1 MPPARILCILTAMK
15 HIFIAL
21 TACAITV
28 SAQVTLEI
36 KQTEESTVTQQS
48 DITLKQILQI
58 AGQEIETQ
66 SMQKLTTQSITG
78 KRAADGTTST
88 RATFIKWNGKWAF
101 PGGIEMKFDSAV
113 PDAKAPLE
121 QLEPMLDVVRAMIKH
136 PTTQVFNKDGSPK
149 SVNVPEAAIKKLQGP
164 LKNEFNAKQ
173 LLDQLKQEHA
183 RLPNKAVSKDDTWVR
198 KEIIPLGGGQV
209 LNLRIDY
216 TYNGT
221 VKKNGHTLDLITGK
235 VTDVAYEMK
244 AENAGPLKVKDS
256 DIDVSKS
263 SIELVFDR
271 KSGRFVET
279 KNLIQVKGDMTFEAN
294 GQELPGK
301 LDLTIEQNITE
312 LPKEKK

>member
-1 MPPARILCILTAMK
+1 MK
-15 HIFIAL
+15 HIL
-21 TACAITV
+21 TGFAACAITT

-36 KQTEESTVTQQS
+36 KQSEKSTVTQQS

-66 SMQKLTTQSITG
+66 SIQKLTTEFVTG
-78 KRAADGTTST
+78 ARDDDGTLST
-88 RATFIKWNGKWAF
+88 RVTFKKWIGTWAF
-101 PGGIEMKFDSAV
+101 PGGIEMKFDNAV

-121 QLEPMLDVVRAMIKH
+121 QLEPILDAVRTMINH
-136 PTTQVFNKDGSPK
+136 PTTHVFNKDGSPK
-149 SVNVPEAAIKKLQGP
+149 SVNVPEAAIEKLQGP

-173 LLDQLKQEHA
+173 LLNQLKQEHA
-183 RLPNKAVSKDDTWVR
+183 RLPNKAVSKDNTWVR
-198 KEIIPLGGGQV
+198 KEIIPLGAGQV

-221 VKKNGHTLDLITGK
+221 IEKNGHTLDLITGK
-235 VTDVAYEMK
+235 VTDIAYEMK
-244 AENAGPLKVKDS
+244 AENATPLTVKDS
-256 DIDVSKS
+256 DIDVRKS